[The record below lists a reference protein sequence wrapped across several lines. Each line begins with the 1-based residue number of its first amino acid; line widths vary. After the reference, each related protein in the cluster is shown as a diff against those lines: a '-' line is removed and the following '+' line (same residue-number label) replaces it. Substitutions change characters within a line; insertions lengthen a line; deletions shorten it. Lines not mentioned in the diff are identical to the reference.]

1 LRHLARALREIL
13 ASDGNCPLDEADAG
27 DAARVGNGAGR
38 VGDERHRGDIRVLV
52 AEDNPVNRVV
62 ARSMIEKLGFR
73 VDVVEDGRQ
82 AVDAVGKDSYD
93 IVFMDCQMPV
103 MDGYEATQAIRSLEG
118 DERHTSIVAM
128 TAHAVQGDRDVCLE
142 AGMDDYIPK
151 PVKLIVLE
159 EIFARWVRGVT
170 EKTTI

>member
-1 LRHLARALREIL
+1 
-13 ASDGNCPLDEADAG
+13 
-27 DAARVGNGAGR
+27 
-38 VGDERHRGDIRVLV
+38 
-52 AEDNPVNRVV
+52 
-62 ARSMIEKLGFR
+62 MIEKLGFR